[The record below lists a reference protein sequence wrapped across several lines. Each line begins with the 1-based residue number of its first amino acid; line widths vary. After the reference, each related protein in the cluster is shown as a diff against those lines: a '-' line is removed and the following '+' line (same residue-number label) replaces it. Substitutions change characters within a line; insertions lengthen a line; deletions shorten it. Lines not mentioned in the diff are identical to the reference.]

1 MFRVKKIKYLEKL
14 LHILKNIYRHHV
26 FACIWARKDHP
37 LKNIINIIYLNLCL
51 KQSIVIN
58 KTIDCFKHIS
68 FEVIH
73 SNSVESPN

>member
-1 MFRVKKIKYLEKL
+1 MFREKKIKYLEKL

-37 LKNIINIIYLNLCL
+37 LKKYNKYNLFEPIL
-51 KQSIVIN
+51 LI
-58 KTIDCFKHIS
+58 TIDCFKHIS

-73 SNSVESPN
+73 SYCVESPN